1 MQRYFALEKKENKFT
16 LNRDDHYHIKTVMR
30 MVPGDKIEVVYEN
43 NPYLCELTT
52 NYEVEIKEELAKTIS
67 NYEVNL
73 ILPLLKEQKMDLV
86 LQKSTELGVSNIYL
100 FNAKRSIIR
109 FDICKETRKLDRW
122 TKICKEASEQSKRCT
137 IPSIKIIDKI
147 ENLSKLEGLKLICS
161 TIEMENNLKKVLQN
175 NKNCAKINLIVG
187 PEGGFDPK
195 EENKLIELG
204 FIPVTL
210 GNTILR
216 VETVPIF
223 LISAIN
229 YEYME

>member
-1 MQRYFALEKKENKFT
+1 MQRYFALDKKENKFT
-16 LNRDDHYHIKTVMR
+16 LNKDDHYHIRTVMR

-43 NPYLCELTT
+43 IPYLCELTA
-52 NYEVEIKEELAKTIS
+52 NYEVEIREELTKLTS

-86 LQKSTELGVSNIYL
+86 LQKSTELGVNNIYL

-109 FDICKETRKLDRW
+109 FDVCKETRKLDRW
-122 TKICKEASEQSKRCT
+122 TKICKEASEQSKRCS
-137 IPSIKIIDKI
+137 IPSINIIDKV
-147 ENLSKLEGLKLICS
+147 EDLTKLEGLKLICS

-187 PEGGFDPK
+187 PEGGLDPK
-195 EENKLIELG
+195 EENKFIELG

>member
-1 MQRYFALEKKENKFT
+1 MQRYFAKEKDNNKFI
-16 LNRDDHYHIKTVMR
+16 LGQDDYYHIKTVMR
-30 MVPGDKIEVVYEN
+30 MVAGDKIEVVYEN
-43 NPYLCELTT
+43 VPYLCELTSD
-52 NYEVEIKEELAKTIS
+52 YEVLIKEELTKTDV
-67 NYEVNL
+67 NCEVNL

-86 LQKSTELGVSNIYL
+86 LQKSTELGVNNIYL

-109 FDICKETRKLDRW
+109 FDVCKENRKLERW
-122 TKICKEASEQSKRCT
+122 SRICKEASEQSKRCD
-137 IPSIKIIDKI
+137 IPNIIVVDKTSD
-147 ENLSKLEGLKLICS
+147 LAKLDGLKLICS
-161 TIEMENNLKKVLQN
+161 TLEIKNNLKKVLQS

-195 EENKLIELG
+195 EETNLIELG

-223 LISAIN
+223 LIGAIN

>member
-16 LNRDDHYHIKTVMR
+16 LSKDDHYHIRTVMR

-43 NPYLCELTT
+43 KPYLCELTS
-52 NYEVEIKEELAKTIS
+52 NYEVEIREELTKLTS

-86 LQKSTELGVSNIYL
+86 LQKSTELGVNNIYL

-109 FDICKETRKLDRW
+109 FDVCKETRKLDRW
-122 TKICKEASEQSKRCT
+122 TKICKEASEQSKRCS
-137 IPSIKIIDKI
+137 IPSINIIDKV
-147 ENLSKLEGLKLICS
+147 EDLTKLDGLKLICS

-187 PEGGFDPK
+187 PEGGLDPK
-195 EENKLIELG
+195 EEKKFIELG

-210 GNTILR
+210 GNAILR